1 MGESEKDDEREGR
14 TEGETSMMLSL
25 TESYDEDFDLAAA
38 DKHSLWLP
46 QPPVPDTEASESR
59 GMPDFKHPDGEH
71 LPGDPKARKQIPLH
85 SGLVAYFP
93 DALIAVAAVSFAG
106 NAQHNPGQPLHWSRG
121 KSDDHEDALLRHHFE
136 AGQIDP
142 DGHRASA
149 KRAWRAGM
157 SISTWAT
164 PAPTLRAIHI
174 P

>member
-1 MGESEKDDEREGR
+1 
-14 TEGETSMMLSL
+14 MMLSL

-93 DALIAVAAVSFAG
+93 DALIAIAAVSWAG
-106 NAQHNPGQPLHWSRG
+106 NEQHNPGQPLHWARS
-121 KSDDHEDALLRHHFE
+121 KSKDHADTMLRHFAE
-136 AGQIDP
+136 RGTFDT
-142 DGHRASA
+142 DGTRHSA
-149 KRAWRAGM
+149 KMVWRALAILQMELEAAG
-157 SISTWAT
+157 
-164 PAPTLRAIHI
+164 APLARGAKGLKVNRQIADSQSL
-174 P
+174 